1 MLKSEKVA
9 GLFDEARVN
18 SADSLLRLK
27 DAEKHWDR
35 RELLRAA
42 EKAWAAT
49 TQATDALVLA
59 YSGAEPASANG
70 YGSDSHSSLLR
81 LSKKFPELEGI
92 VDQYTEF
99 YVYLFDLV
107 ICNGNVDPLEY
118 TVEDIRKTSDY
129 IRDAERLAGV
139 E

>member
-1 MLKSEKVA
+1 M
-9 GLFDEARVN
+9 
-18 SADSLLRLK
+18 
-27 DAEKHWDR
+27 
-35 RELLRAA
+35 
-42 EKAWAAT
+42 
-49 TQATDALVLA
+49 
-59 YSGAEPASANG
+59 
-70 YGSDSHSSLLR
+70 LR